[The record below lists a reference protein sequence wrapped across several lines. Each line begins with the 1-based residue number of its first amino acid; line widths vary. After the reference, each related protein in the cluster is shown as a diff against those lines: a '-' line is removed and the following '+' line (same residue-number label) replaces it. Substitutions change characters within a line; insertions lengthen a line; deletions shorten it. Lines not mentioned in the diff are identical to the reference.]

1 VLTNIITS
9 TMSGFS
15 ETSLTLKLSEL
26 NASAPSIQG
35 VSLWLLHHRKHYQ
48 TSVKIWYKEL
58 GNTKNEKK
66 LTMLY
71 LANDVVQ
78 NARKKYP
85 EIPKEFGKVMK
96 PVFAH
101 LAALELEPKTEAS
114 LGRLVKIWRER
125 QIFEKQVTLDIEK
138 VWGKRARARRS
149 EKTRPRPPSSSPPP
163 RKKERT
169 LSPHNPHP
177 TSPTAKEAL
186 ADLFSDSEE
195 QVPDH
200 NSNCDTN
207 GRSSPTSPPDSEDL
221 ISALQHLEASAS
233 SDASVRERIASLPPE
248 LVDVASLEEISSDEQ
263 AKDQLEQLDAASSLL
278 TEYNKRLHDEMRDRT
293 RVGKMVEDFL
303 TAQKDLLVQAE
314 ERLEVYRDKLDKVNQ
329 VRKELEDH
337 LASLPDIPTLPT
349 ESDKLP
355 STENLFTG

>member
-1 VLTNIITS
+1 
-9 TMSGFS
+9 MSGFS
-15 ETSLTLKLSEL
+15 ETSLSLKLAEL
-26 NASAPSIQG
+26 NPSAPSIQG

-48 TSVKIWYKEL
+48 TSVKVWYKEL

-85 EIPKEFGKVMK
+85 EVPREFGKVMK
-96 PVFAH
+96 SVFSH
-101 LAALELEPKTEAS
+101 LAALELGPKTEAS
-114 LGRLVKIWRER
+114 IDRLVKIWRER

-138 VWGKRARARRS
+138 VWRAKGRVSA
-149 EKTRPRPPSSSPPP
+149 KTRPRPPSSSPPP
-163 RKKERT
+163 RKKER
-169 LSPHNPHP
+169 LHSPHPP
-177 TSPTAKEAL
+177 SPSKTDL
-186 ADLFSDSEE
+186 TDLFSDSEDPNHE
-195 QVPDH
+195 QSQIPDH

-207 GRSSPTSPPDSEDL
+207 GQESPTTPPDSDDL

-233 SDASVRERIASLPPE
+233 SDAAVRESIAKLPPE
-248 LVDVASLEEISSDEQ
+248 LSDVATVEKVATEDQAREQ
-263 AKDQLEQLDAASSLL
+263 LVQLEAASSLL
-278 TEYNKRLHDEMRDRT
+278 TQYNKRLEEELRDRT
-293 RVGKMVEDFL
+293 RVGKMVADFL

-329 VRKELEDH
+329 VRTELEAH

-349 ESDKLP
+349 QADMLP
-355 STENLFTG
+355 STEKLFTG